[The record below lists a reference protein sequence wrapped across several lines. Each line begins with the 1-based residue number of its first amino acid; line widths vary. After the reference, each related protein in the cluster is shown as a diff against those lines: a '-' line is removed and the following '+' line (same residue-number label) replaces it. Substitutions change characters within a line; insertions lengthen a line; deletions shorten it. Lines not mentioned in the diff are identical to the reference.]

1 MEWVETTGK
10 TVEEAKEAA
19 LDELGVDEVDAEFE
33 VLEEPKSG
41 LFGRV
46 RAEARVRARV
56 RPTKPRPKED
66 RRDRRRRT
74 SKPKADGE
82 DAGSVE
88 ATGDEVVEATE
99 AAIAPA
105 VSADDN
111 DTESEG
117 HVQSSLTLDEQG
129 RIAAEFV
136 QELVRR
142 FGAEASVEVRTIDEE
157 TVEVAV
163 TGQDLGL
170 LIGPKGQ
177 TLSAVQELARTVVQR
192 QSEERTGRI
201 LVDVAGYRQ
210 RRKEALDRFTRQ
222 IAEEVRSSGERR
234 VLEPMAPPDRK
245 IVHDVCN
252 EIDGV
257 STTSEGEEPRR
268 RVVILPEGGPADS

>member
-1 MEWVETTGK
+1 MEWIETTGK

-46 RAEARVRARV
+46 RSEARVRARV
-56 RPTKPRPKED
+56 RPTKPRPKDD
-66 RRDRRRRT
+66 RRDRRRRSGGGRT
-74 SKPKADGE
+74 VKAAAEETAVQAEDGE
-82 DAGSVE
+82 ADEGDDDAVLETTSTGS
-88 ATGDEVVEATE
+88 D
-99 AAIAPA
+99 
-105 VSADDN
+105 SD
-111 DTESEG
+111 
-117 HVQSSLTLDEQG
+117 VQSSLTLDEQG
-129 RIAAEFV
+129 RLAGEFV

-142 FGAEASVEVRTIDEE
+142 FGANANVEVRTVDDE
-157 TVEVAV
+157 TVEVVV

-177 TLSAVQELARTVVQR
+177 TLAAVQELARTVVQR

-210 RRKEALDRFTRQ
+210 RRKEALERFTRQ
-222 IAEEVRSSGERR
+222 VAAEVVASGVRK

-245 IVHDVCN
+245 IVHDVAN

-257 STTSEGEEPRR
+257 RTTSEGEEPRR
-268 RVVILPEGGPADS
+268 RVVILPEGGDTAS